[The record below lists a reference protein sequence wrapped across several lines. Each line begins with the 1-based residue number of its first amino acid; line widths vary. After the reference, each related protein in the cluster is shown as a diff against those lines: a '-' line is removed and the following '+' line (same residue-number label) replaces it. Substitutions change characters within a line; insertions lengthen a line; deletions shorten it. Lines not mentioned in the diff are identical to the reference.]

1 MWFTVRNRIE
11 GNDLP
16 PAKRTAFLER
26 GGVQHTPSNIG
37 LAEQSAMTPS
47 NSSRG
52 SRIQVV
58 AVMICCFLAA
68 MCEGL
73 DLQAPGVAAVG
84 IAPEFRAAPN
94 QLGTLFS
101 ASTLGLLIGAL
112 IGGRLSDSL
121 GRKRVLVVSIALF
134 GIFSLLTAAAWDMA
148 SCSWARL
155 LTGLGLGG
163 ALPNL
168 LALVN
173 ECSPADRRSANVA
186 LVYAANPVGGAIAS
200 LISLLIQSTHWRWI
214 FVVGGIA
221 PLIVAPIMQA
231 VMPDS
236 PVSSRQ
242 SAASPAV
249 ATRETGGADPER
261 GSFAAIFDQGRL
273 PATLLLWTSFFLG
286 LLTLYL
292 LLSWLPT
299 LLAGAGLSKTQ
310 AACAQIAFN
319 LGGAASALL
328 IGQLLEGRLR
338 KVSVLVT
345 FLMIPVLIYALA
357 SSPAHASPTIVA
369 VFALGC
375 AVVAAQAF
383 LYSEAP
389 ALYPDAIRGVGVGA
403 AVAVGRL
410 GSIVGPKLG
419 GILKSAG
426 QNSSQL
432 LMDLLPLIVVGSVVA
447 IALLYCSPQSA
458 PRCLQKR
465 VTSR

>member
-1 MWFTVRNRIE
+1 
-11 GNDLP
+11 
-16 PAKRTAFLER
+16 
-26 GGVQHTPSNIG
+26 
-37 LAEQSAMTPS
+37 MTP
-47 NSSRG
+47 
-52 SRIQVV
+52 RIQVV

-84 IAPEFRAAPN
+84 IVPEFRAAPN

-121 GRKRVLVVSIALF
+121 GRKRVLVVSIGLF
-134 GIFSLLTAAAWDMA
+134 GIFSLLTAATWDMA

-168 LALVN
+168 LAIVN
-173 ECSPADRRSANVA
+173 ECSPAGRRSANVA
-186 LVYAANPVGGAIAS
+186 LVYAANPFGGAIAS

-221 PLIVAPIMQA
+221 PLIVAPIMHA

-236 PVSSRQ
+236 PVSSGQ
-242 SAASPAV
+242 SAAPAV
-249 ATRETGGADPER
+249 TSHETGGVDPGR

-299 LLAGAGLSKTQ
+299 LLAGVGMSKTQ

-345 FLMIPVLIYALA
+345 FLMIPAFIYALA
-357 SSPAHASPTIVA
+357 SSPAHAGLTIVA

-375 AVVAAQAF
+375 AVIAAQAF

-389 ALYPDAIRGVGVGA
+389 ALYPDAIRGVGVGS

-458 PRCLQKR
+458 ARLQR
-465 VTSR
+465 RATSR